1 MVRHI
6 SISWKH
12 RKTRL
17 TSLTSFPK
25 ELVEIAD
32 LQKPVLKKIMTTIIK
47 FDFVAPFTSFNIIFK
62 CFSNNKCLSITMP
75 KSMPQLASDTLL
87 LFKNR

>member
-17 TSLTSFPK
+17 TCLTSFPK
-25 ELVEIAD
+25 EIAD
-32 LQKPVLKKIMTTIIK
+32 SQKPVLKKIMTTIIK
-47 FDFVAPFTSFNIIFK
+47 FDFVAPFTLFNIIFK
-62 CFSNNKCLSITMP
+62 CFSNDRGLSRTMP